1 MKRADKVS
9 GVIIMVVCL
18 LVFYQST
25 KLEMMYRNAPG
36 LGFYPFW
43 LSLFALMASAVIVVN
58 AFRRPVSQDRPV
70 QWPQGIGLRR
80 IGLTFIAFVIYAYL
94 ITLAGFILP
103 TAVYMLFMAR
113 MLGSR
118 RWISSIAV
126 SALTAVGLFIVFK
139 VWLKADLPTGLW
151 GGMP

>member
-1 MKRADKVS
+1 MKRADKIS
-9 GVIIMVVCL
+9 GVILMVVCL

-25 KLEMMYRNAPG
+25 KLEMMYRKAPG

-43 LSLFALMASAVIVVN
+43 LSLFALVASAVIIVN
-58 AFRRPVSQDRPV
+58 AFRRPASQDRPV
-70 QWPQGIGLRR
+70 QLPKGIGLRR
-80 IGLTFIAFVIYAYL
+80 IGLTFVAFVIYAYL
-94 ITLAGFILP
+94 ITLVGFILS

-118 RWISSIAV
+118 RWVSSVAV

-151 GGMP
+151 GLP